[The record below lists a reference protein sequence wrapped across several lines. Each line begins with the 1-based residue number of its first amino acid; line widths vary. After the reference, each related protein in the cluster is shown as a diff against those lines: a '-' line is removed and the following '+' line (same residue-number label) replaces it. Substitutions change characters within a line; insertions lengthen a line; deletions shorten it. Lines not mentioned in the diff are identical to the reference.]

1 MNPSSTPFF
10 PGAMRLNDD
19 DGNGNLN
26 PLGATTSFRQ
36 SISREQQF
44 SSSSSLSISPS
55 EFRSVRSSPSP
66 PQDDRDRKADNGL
79 QVPSPGEFARHSPG
93 LRQQD
98 TDKALSMFQH
108 AGRDLNIS
116 PKNDL
121 GVDGDETPGPTTG
134 PIPMNGHLGATAS
147 FYNNMSMRSRERLG
161 TPPVMQESSSARS
174 GFIHP
179 PFVSSSPASSL
190 DSGSHFAPSLE
201 FSASTSFEAQ
211 LKASPLMNEVF
222 DRLARLELANREIQ
236 RDLGDVHRKID
247 LLVERVVTQTPGN
260 NLGSGMNAPVE
271 FKDPFAP
278 SSQPNQGFITSG
290 SLSGPRGSI
299 ANIAPN
305 QNPPADDISTISN
318 RLNTLTTSVGQLLA
332 LQTQQ
337 IQANSSALQNTQ
349 LLAGG
354 LPPNEL
360 TSGLPPLLNS
370 TAGLGHGMPGRPDMR
385 QNPRMPNPP
394 MRTWSAGTLDIPLRN
409 TDSPTGSIGRQDS
422 IFRDKRRSVSGLLR
436 RDSAGVSS
444 VFRVRGA

>member
-1 MNPSSTPFF
+1 M
-10 PGAMRLNDD
+10 
-19 DGNGNLN
+19 
-26 PLGATTSFRQ
+26 
-36 SISREQQF
+36 I
-44 SSSSSLSISPS
+44 
-55 EFRSVRSSPSP
+55 V
-66 PQDDRDRKADNGL
+66 
-79 QVPSPGEFARHSPG
+79 
-93 LRQQD
+93 
-98 TDKALSMFQH
+98 
-108 AGRDLNIS
+108 
-116 PKNDL
+116 
-121 GVDGDETPGPTTG
+121 
-134 PIPMNGHLGATAS
+134 
-147 FYNNMSMRSRERLG
+147 
-161 TPPVMQESSSARS
+161 
-174 GFIHP
+174 
-179 PFVSSSPASSL
+179 
-190 DSGSHFAPSLE
+190 
-201 FSASTSFEAQ
+201 
-211 LKASPLMNEVF
+211 
-222 DRLARLELANREIQ
+222 
-236 RDLGDVHRKID
+236 
-247 LLVERVVTQTPGN
+247 
-260 NLGSGMNAPVE
+260 
-271 FKDPFAP
+271 
-278 SSQPNQGFITSG
+278 

-436 RDSAGVSS
+436 RDSAGVS
-444 VFRVRGA
+444 FRFILRWPQSRNSMCHV